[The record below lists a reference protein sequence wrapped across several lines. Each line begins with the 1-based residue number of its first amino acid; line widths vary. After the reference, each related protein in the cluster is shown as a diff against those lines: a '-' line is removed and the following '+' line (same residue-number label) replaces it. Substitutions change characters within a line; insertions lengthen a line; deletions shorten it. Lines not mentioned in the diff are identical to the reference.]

1 MSSLFLI
8 LKPFIAIILGTISAI
23 WMLYWLKVSP
33 KHKIKNDFLE
43 FLVFII
49 GTIILVFLNGFVIGF
64 YENNWFL

>member
-23 WMLYWLKVSP
+23 WVLYWLELFP
-33 KHKIKNDFLE
+33 KYRIKNDFLE

-49 GTIILVFLNGFVIGF
+49 GTIILVFLNGIVIGF
-64 YENNWFL
+64 YENNNF

>member
-23 WMLYWLKVSP
+23 WVLYWLELFP
-33 KHKIKNDFLE
+33 KYRIKNDFLE

-49 GTIILVFLNGFVIGF
+49 GTIILVFLNGIVIGF
-64 YENNWFL
+64 YENNVF